1 MAGDSSDYQRGAMDI
16 AEQSATFNLVM
27 GMTKWGSLY
36 ISALLLMLVLWFCVP
51 TAGFLPGAIAAVV
64 MIAAGTFVL
73 RDKKDPAAH

>member
-36 ISALLLMLVLWFCVP
+36 ISAFLLLLVLWFCVP
-51 TAGFLPGAIAAVV
+51 TAGFFAGLIAAVV
-64 MIAAGTFVL
+64 MIAAGTLIL
-73 RDKKDPAAH
+73 RDKKDAAAH